1 MKAAVAGFAFAS
13 LLVLV
18 LCAGSASRARA
29 SSSATSSPVDVEI
42 AFDGTGSMADA
53 IARAQKQAVELT
65 TRAKALL
72 PDTHFA
78 VVAFRDKHAS
88 LGEYQLLQPFTSDTH
103 KVKTA
108 IDHVQAKSH
117 AGPAGP
123 ESYNLAFHNSYS
135 DSKMGWRPSA
145 RKIVVVL
152 GDAQPYGGTG
162 GNGLPGCTDRT
173 KDPDGL
179 STPVE
184 LAHMRAA
191 ERTLIMVRMHSSK
204 LTVSLQC
211 YRSIAAAA
219 FVGGAAREEG
229 NDLAAIIVELIEHAY
244 APVTLAPDI
253 GLALLNGRAAYT
265 FALHNPNVL
274 PVTSSSM
281 SLVLPAGFRYVPGS
295 TTGATTD
302 DPTQSG
308 RTLLWS
314 FSHAVA
320 AHGIA
325 RLHIVVR
332 AARRL
337 GSYRSSAVA
346 HIQTAGGQALT
357 SGAPGSV
364 LRVKRSLR
372 ALTFRFSGNGANGRS
387 VQGSA
392 VARFAHKVRVL
403 PAGARAHGTVVV
415 VRGQTRLVLRL
426 SRLRLLQFAAPARAR
441 LTLRVTRAR
450 GLRGCAIGRSG
461 SLLVI
466 RSGALTAAGRTGDRI
481 VLTLP
486 RACGRGAL
494 ETTAMAVSAS

>member
-1 MKAAVAGFAFAS
+1 
-13 LLVLV
+13 
-18 LCAGSASRARA
+18 
-29 SSSATSSPVDVEI
+29 
-42 AFDGTGSMADA
+42 
-53 IARAQKQAVELT
+53 
-65 TRAKALL
+65 
-72 PDTHFA
+72 
-78 VVAFRDKHAS
+78 
-88 LGEYQLLQPFTSDTH
+88 
-103 KVKTA
+103 
-108 IDHVQAKSH
+108 
-117 AGPAGP
+117 
-123 ESYNLAFHNSYS
+123 
-135 DSKMGWRPSA
+135 
-145 RKIVVVL
+145 
-152 GDAQPYGGTG
+152 
-162 GNGLPGCTDRT
+162 
-173 KDPDGL
+173 
-179 STPVE
+179 
-184 LAHMRAA
+184 
-191 ERTLIMVRMHSSK
+191 
-204 LTVSLQC
+204 
-211 YRSIAAAA
+211 
-219 FVGGAAREEG
+219 
-229 NDLAAIIVELIEHAY
+229 
-244 APVTLAPDI
+244 
-253 GLALLNGRAAYT
+253 AYT

-337 GSYRSSAVA
+337 GSYRSSAAA
-346 HIQTAGGQALT
+346 HIQTAGGEALT

-364 LRVKRSLR
+364 LRVKRWLR

-403 PAGARAHGTVVV
+403 PAGARAH
-415 VRGQTRLVLRL
+415 
-426 SRLRLLQFAAPARAR
+426 
-441 LTLRVTRAR
+441 

-494 ETTAMAVSAS
+494 ETT